1 MPQGKYN
8 RNGFFFNRPQKAGA
22 GKQMKKMKVMPG
34 ISAKNY
40 LTSKEGTGIIT
51 LCLLTRAR
59 LARGAS
65 KGGG

>member
-1 MPQGKYN
+1 
-8 RNGFFFNRPQKAGA
+8 
-22 GKQMKKMKVMPG
+22 MKKMKVKRG
-34 ISAKNY
+34 ISAKND

>member
-1 MPQGKYN
+1 
-8 RNGFFFNRPQKAGA
+8 
-22 GKQMKKMKVMPG
+22 MKKMKVKRG
-34 ISAKNY
+34 ISAKND

-51 LCLLTRAR
+51 LCLLTRAW